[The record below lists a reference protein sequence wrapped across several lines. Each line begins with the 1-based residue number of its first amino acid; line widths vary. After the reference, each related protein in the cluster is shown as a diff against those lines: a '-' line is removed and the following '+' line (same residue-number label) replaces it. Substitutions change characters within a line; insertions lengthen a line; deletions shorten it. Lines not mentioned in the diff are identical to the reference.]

1 MQTKWGSPVKRK
13 AAGVI
18 VLVLSAVQTQTPVG
32 LMRVSR
38 PTKVKPV
45 LRDHRHPHKQS
56 GSRSFCSD
64 ILLREAEL
72 QT

>member
-45 LRDHRHPHKQS
+45 LRDHRHPRK
-56 GSRSFCSD
+56 
-64 ILLREAEL
+64 
-72 QT
+72 